1 MIKSKQELLKK
12 QQGKVNRSRSR
23 SLSPQRS
30 KEKLGVKADK
40 RMPLNSSR
48 GKLKNKSPLNPSL
61 GKSQSKRSLNKSAS
75 AKKLNK
81 SSSLPRIGSS
91 PPKINTLK
99 KQSIN
104 QKDKKEVVREK
115 IKTKDNKPLAQE

>member
-1 MIKSKQELLKK
+1 MIKGKQEQLKK

-30 KEKLGVKADK
+30 KEKLGVKANK
-40 RMPLNSSR
+40 RMPPNSSR

-81 SSSLPRIGSS
+81 STSLPRIGSS
-91 PPKINTLK
+91 PNKKNISK
-99 KQSIN
+99 KQPSI
-104 QKDKKEVVREK
+104 QK
-115 IKTKDNKPLAQE
+115 

>member
-1 MIKSKQELLKK
+1 MIKGKQEQLKK

-30 KEKLGVKADK
+30 KEKLGVKANK
-40 RMPLNSSR
+40 RMPPNSSR
-48 GKLKNKSPLNPSL
+48 GKIKNKSPLNPSL

-81 SSSLPRIGSS
+81 SASLPRIGSS
-91 PPKINTLK
+91 PNKNNISK
-99 KQSIN
+99 KQSGI
-104 QKDKKEVVREK
+104 QKEKKEVVREK
-115 IKTKDNKPLAQE
+115 IKTKDSKPIHP